1 MRKKFKRSKGNASEE
16 WKKRK
21 FEGEFKERII
31 LQQTFVLQKERII
44 TRFKA
49 ISMYKKLVFLC

>member
-44 TRFKA
+44 TRFK
-49 ISMYKKLVFLC
+49 KLVYIC